1 MPACARKDSN
11 MTRIRSAAAL
21 VALGLS
27 AACAGGDFA
36 RDANHSLYSVNQPV
50 VERTD
55 LVIDLATSGGG
66 VPAGEQERLVA
77 WFDSLQLGY
86 GDRISVDQPRGFGD
100 ERARR
105 DVASVAAGY
114 GLLLSEGAP
123 ITAGAVQPGSVR
135 VVVSR
140 VSARVPGCPN
150 WAHAKEPGAPIA
162 TSPNYGCATNSNLA
176 AMIADPNDLV
186 LGQTGSLS
194 GSGDTAAKAIRT
206 HRAAPPSGTR
216 GLEQINTQ
224 SGGR

>member
-1 MPACARKDSN
+1 
-11 MTRIRSAAAL
+11 MTRIRSAATL
-21 VALGLS
+21 LLLGLS
-27 AACAGGDFA
+27 AGACAGADFA
-36 RDANHSLYSVNQPV
+36 SDANRSLYSVNQPV

-66 VPAGEQERLVA
+66 VPAAEQERLIA
-77 WFDSLQLGY
+77 WFDSLRLGY
-86 GDRISVDQPRGFGD
+86 GDRISVDQPRGFAE

-105 DVASVAAGY
+105 DVASVAADY

-123 ITAGAVQPGSVR
+123 ITTGAVQPGSVR

-140 VSARVPGCPN
+140 VTARVPGCPN
-150 WAHAKEPGAPIA
+150 WSHANEPGAPIA

-194 GSGDTAAKAIRT
+194 GSGDTATKAIRI
-206 HRAAPPSGTR
+206 HRDSTPTGTR
-216 GLEQINTQ
+216 GLESINPQ